1 LYPYLSK
8 AISVMNKF
16 LLLVLTLVSY
26 FEIYSQA
33 EIWNK
38 VKLVDNALGVFAVT
52 DIIVDN
58 FDKKYVANLSIDD
71 ADNEKDKYVMSIS
84 KYNKKNELI
93 WKNKF
98 VWWKR
103 FSLQRSFFLNL
114 QPHKQM
120 PAKL

>member
-1 LYPYLSK
+1 MFRYQNK

-58 FDKKYVANLSIDD
+58 FDNKYVANLSIDD
-71 ADNEKDKYVMSIS
+71 ADNEKDKYGMSIS

-98 VWWKR
+98 IWWKR

>member
-1 LYPYLSK
+1 LFRYQNK

-58 FDKKYVANLSIDD
+58 FDNKYVANLSIDD
-71 ADNEKDKYVMSIS
+71 ADNEKDKYGMSIS

-98 VWWKR
+98 IWWKR